1 MTQEGEAG
9 SSPVTSVFGVAIFLG
24 FLLLASQVLLHLY
37 ATSMITAVAF
47 DAARRA
53 AADGGSCPVEQT
65 RARTALGTWAAD
77 PTTVTVTC
85 NPGDGEFTTVT
96 IRGPS
101 PARGLRLYAQLTGME
116 TIERSASVR
125 TEAFGP

>member
-53 AADGGSCPVEQT
+53 AADGGSCAVEQT

-77 PTTVTVTC
+77 PTVTVTC
-85 NPGDGEFTTVT
+85 NPGDGEYTTVT

-125 TEAFGP
+125 TEEFGP

>member
-1 MTQEGEAG
+1 MARDAEAG
-9 SSPVTSVFGVAIFLG
+9 ASPVTSVFGVAVFLG

-37 ATSMITAVAF
+37 ATSTVTAVAF

-53 AADGGSCPVEQT
+53 AGDGGDCATEAV
-65 RARTALGTWAAD
+65 RAREALGAWAAD
-77 PTTVTVTC
+77 PAAVTIAC
-85 NPGDGEFTTVT
+85 DAGPEFTTVT

-101 PARGLRLYAQLTGME
+101 PTRALRLYAELTGMAE
-116 TIERSASVR
+116 IERSASVR